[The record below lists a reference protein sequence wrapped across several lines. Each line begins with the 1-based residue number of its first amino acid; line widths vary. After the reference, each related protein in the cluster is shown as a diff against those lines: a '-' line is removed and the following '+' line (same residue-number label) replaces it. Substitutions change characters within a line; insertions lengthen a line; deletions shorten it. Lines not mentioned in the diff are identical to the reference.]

1 MLVNFFRNNK
11 GALIKILVGAFIILF
26 NYITID
32 HLPFGKIPA
41 ILGFVVII
49 KGLIELEF
57 ETKE

>member
-26 NYITID
+26 NFITID

-41 ILGFVVII
+41 ILGFVVIT
-49 KGLIELEF
+49 KGLIELEL
-57 ETKE
+57 